1 MLLLSPM
8 TLLLLGL
15 ALAALALLHH
25 RRWLVVASAVLLVA
39 GTAAMTPL
47 VANALVRAV
56 ESRVPQGRDC
66 AGLQAVVF
74 LSGGVQY
81 APDSDADLG
90 ALTTDSVA
98 RVFGLARRDLG
109 DTLPLVVSGGGPFT
123 VAESDVVAT
132 LMASLGIAA
141 DRVLLESES
150 HTTWDS
156 AIAVRRLLPAG
167 VTHVALATSALH
179 LPRSALVYRAAG
191 FDVCPWPLGSR
202 WQAADGAG
210 ALWPQSSGLVKSEA
224 ALHEIVGTLWYRLRL
239 LVQGRTGAAE
249 RAVQAA
255 DQPNAAALRAG
266 SRSPPSGARLS
277 APA

>member
-15 ALAALALLHH
+15 VLAAVALLRH
-25 RRWLVVASAVLLVA
+25 RRWLMVASAVFLLA
-39 GTAAMTPL
+39 GTASMTPL
-47 VANALVRAV
+47 VGNALVHAV
-56 ESRVPQGRDC
+56 ESRTPHGTEC

-98 RVFGLARRDLG
+98 RVFSLARRDLG
-109 DTLPLVVSGGGPFT
+109 DTLPLVVSGGGPHT

-132 LMASLGIAA
+132 LIASLGIAA
-141 DRVLLESES
+141 DRVLLESDS
-150 HTTWDS
+150 NTTWDS
-156 AIAVRRLLPAG
+156 ARAVRRLLPPD

-191 FDVCPWPLGSR
+191 FDVCPWPLGTR
-202 WQAADGAG
+202 WQAADGVG
-210 ALWPQSSGLVKSEA
+210 ALWPQSSGLLKSEA
-224 ALHEIVGTLWYRLRL
+224 ALHEIVGALWYRLRL
-239 LVQGRTGAAE
+239 
-249 RAVQAA
+249 
-255 DQPNAAALRAG
+255 ALEPG
-266 SRSPPSGARLS
+266 
-277 APA
+277 

>member
-8 TLLLLGL
+8 TLVLLGL
-15 ALAALALLHH
+15 VLAALALLRH
-25 RRWLVVASAVLLVA
+25 RRWLVLASAALLLA
-39 GTAAMTPL
+39 GIAAMTPL

-56 ESRVPQGRDC
+56 ESRPQVREC

-74 LSGGVQY
+74 LSGGVQH
-81 APDSDADLG
+81 APDSEADLG

-98 RVFGLARRDLG
+98 RIFGLARRDLG

-132 LMASLGIAA
+132 LMASLGIAP
-141 DRVLLESES
+141 DRVLLEADS
-150 HTTWDS
+150 HTTWES
-156 AIAVRRLLPAG
+156 ALAVRRLLPPD

-191 FDVCPWPLGSR
+191 FDVCPWPLGTR
-202 WQAADGAG
+202 WQAAGGAG
-210 ALWPQSSGLVKSEA
+210 ALWPQSSGLLKSEA

-239 LVQGRTGAAE
+239 VFDSAGRGRSAEGGGAA
-249 RAVQAA
+249 
-255 DQPNAAALRAG
+255 G
-266 SRSPPSGARLS
+266 
-277 APA
+277 